1 MNTNLK
7 QKRVVITPVF
17 NEEENIVHILNQI
30 ITRTTFLIIIN
41 DGSTDSSKEKIEE
54 WKRDKKGVFFISYDI
69 NQGASTALK
78 KGYAFVRYLWQK
90 GLIGPDDLIIEM
102 DSDGQHDPLY
112 IDVLSERF
120 IKLENYD
127 VVLGRRDFSNY
138 PLYKKIG
145 NKGLTIIASTLGG
158 FKYKDVESNF
168 RVTRTRV
175 LVEILDYFIG
185 YRYSGAFEF
194 GIISGR
200 LGHRIDNGSEIKV
213 PLYRSGTNLWD
224 GFHVLVT
231 GIIACIKVLFK
242 IRNRSIDEFCGLAVS
257 EWTEYSRNKQGSL

>member
-1 MNTNLK
+1 
-7 QKRVVITPVF
+7 
-17 NEEENIVHILNQI
+17 
-30 ITRTTFLIIIN
+30 
-41 DGSTDSSKEKIEE
+41 
-54 WKRDKKGVFFISYDI
+54 
-69 NQGASTALK
+69 
-78 KGYAFVRYLWQK
+78 
-90 GLIGPDDLIIEM
+90 M
-102 DSDGQHDPLY
+102 DSDGQHDPIY
-112 IDVLSERF
+112 IDALSERF